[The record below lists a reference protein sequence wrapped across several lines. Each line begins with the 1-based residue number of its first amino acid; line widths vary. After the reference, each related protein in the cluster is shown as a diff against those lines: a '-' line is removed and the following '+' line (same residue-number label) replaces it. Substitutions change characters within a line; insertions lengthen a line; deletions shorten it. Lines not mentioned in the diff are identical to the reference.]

1 MSSSCICWNCKF
13 HAKYENTWE
22 GICVNPKSKE
32 FLGYSKNYHN
42 VGLGETKKDFPCF
55 CKGEQVICAE
65 EMADLFEGFVRK
77 AEHLEVFKKYL
88 LDIKGIDGQHLFME
102 E

>member
-1 MSSSCICWNCKF
+1 MAIDGVCWNCKY

-32 FLGYSKNYHN
+32 FLEYSKNYHN
-42 VGLGETKKDFPCF
+42 VGLSDKKKDYPCF
-55 CKGEQVICAE
+55 CEGDQVIGAE
-65 EMADLFEGFVRK
+65 EMHDFFESFVK
-77 AEHLEVFKKYL
+77 EGGYFDEFKKYL
-88 LDIKGIDGQHLFME
+88 LNEKDRNGNYIFRE